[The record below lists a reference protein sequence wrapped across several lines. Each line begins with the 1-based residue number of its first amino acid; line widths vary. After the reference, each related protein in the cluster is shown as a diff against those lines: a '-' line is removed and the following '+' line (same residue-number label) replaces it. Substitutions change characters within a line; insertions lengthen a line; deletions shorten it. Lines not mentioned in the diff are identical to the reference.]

1 MTQREKLIELIVST
15 PKLECTHNGRANGK
29 TFQTAQNMADHLIA
43 NNVIVLPC
51 ALNSTVWIVS
61 KACAEPYPAKFKL
74 DDLSQ
79 IGRRI
84 FLSRESALKYM
95 RKGSRR

>member
-1 MTQREKLIELIVST
+1 MNQTQKLITLINSVPRENKQQKST
-15 PKLECTHNGRANGK
+15 AEQIAN
-29 TFQTAQNMADHLIA
+29 HLIA

-51 ALNSTVWIVS
+51 AIGSTVWIVS

-95 RKGSRR
+95 RKGNRR

>member
-1 MTQREKLIELIVST
+1 MNQTQKLITLINSV
-15 PKLECTHNGRANGK
+15 PRPDKRCK
-29 TFQTAQNMADHLIA
+29 VTAEQIADHLIA

-51 ALNSTVWIVS
+51 AIGSTVWIVS

>member
-1 MTQREKLIELIVST
+1 MSQKQKLITLINST
-15 PKLECTHNGRANGK
+15 PKSEDKRKKN
-29 TFQTAQNMADHLIA
+29 TAEQIADHLIA

-51 ALNSTVWIVS
+51 AIGDTVWIVS
-61 KACAEPYPAKFKL
+61 KVCTEPYPAKFKL

-79 IGRRI
+79 IDRRI

>member
-1 MTQREKLIELIVST
+1 MTHREKLIKLINST
-15 PKLECTHNGRANGK
+15 PKQDNGK
-29 TFQTAQNMADHLIA
+29 ITAEQIANHLIA

-51 ALNSTVWIVS
+51 AIGSTVWIVS

-84 FLSRESALKYM
+84 FLSKESALKYIQ
-95 RKGSRR
+95 KGNRR

>member
-1 MTQREKLIELIVST
+1 MTHREKLIKLINST
-15 PKLECTHNGRANGK
+15 PKQDNGK
-29 TFQTAQNMADHLIA
+29 ITAEQIANHLVA

-51 ALNSTVWIVS
+51 ALGATVWIVS
-61 KACAEPYPAKFKL
+61 KNCAEPYPAKFKL

-84 FLSRESALKYM
+84 FLTRDSAIKYIRRE
-95 RKGSRR
+95 RER

>member
-1 MTQREKLIELIVST
+1 MTQREKLIGLILN
-15 PKLECTHNGRANGK
+15 PNLRLAEAEKI
-29 TFQTAQNMADHLIA
+29 ADNLIA

-51 ALNSTVWIVS
+51 ALGSTVWIVS

-95 RKGSRR
+95 RKGNRR

>member
-1 MTQREKLIELIVST
+1 MNQTQKLTNLINSVPRHDKRCKVT
-15 PKLECTHNGRANGK
+15 AEQIAN
-29 TFQTAQNMADHLIA
+29 HLIA

-51 ALNSTVWIVS
+51 AIGSTVWIVS
-61 KACAEPYPAKFKL
+61 KNCTEPYPAKFKL

-84 FLSRESALKYM
+84 FLTKEKALKFM
-95 RKGSRR
+95 RGEKKR

>member
-1 MTQREKLIELIVST
+1 MSQKQKLITLINST
-15 PKLECTHNGRANGK
+15 PKGEDKRK
-29 TFQTAQNMADHLIA
+29 KITAEQIAEHLIA

-51 ALNSTVWIVS
+51 AIGDTVWIVS

-95 RKGSRR
+95 RKGNRR

>member
-1 MTQREKLIELIVST
+1 MTQKDKLTHLISSVPRPDKRCKVSA
-15 PKLECTHNGRANGK
+15 EQIAE
-29 TFQTAQNMADHLIA
+29 HLIA

-51 ALNSTVWIVS
+51 AIDSTVWVVS
-61 KACAEPYPAKFKL
+61 KNCTEPYPAKFKL

-84 FLSRESALKYM
+84 FLSRESALKFM
-95 RKGSRR
+95 RKGNRR

>member
-1 MTQREKLIELIVST
+1 MTQKDKLITLINSVPRENKQQKST
-15 PKLECTHNGRANGK
+15 AEQIAN
-29 TFQTAQNMADHLIA
+29 HLIA

-51 ALNSTVWIVS
+51 AIGSTVWIVS
-61 KACAEPYPAKFKL
+61 KNCTEPYAAKFKL

-84 FLSRESALKYM
+84 FLTKEKALKFM
-95 RKGSRR
+95 RGEKKR

>member
-1 MTQREKLIELIVST
+1 MNQTQKLTNLINSV
-15 PKLECTHNGRANGK
+15 PRPDKRCK
-29 TFQTAQNMADHLIA
+29 VTAEQIADHLIA

-51 ALNSTVWIVS
+51 AIGSTVWIVS

-95 RKGSRR
+95 RKGNRR

>member
-1 MTQREKLIELIVST
+1 MKQREKLIGLILN
-15 PKLECTHNGRANGK
+15 PNLRLAEAEKI
-29 TFQTAQNMADHLIA
+29 ADNLIA

-51 ALNSTVWIVS
+51 AIGSTVWIVS
-61 KACAEPYPAKFKL
+61 KACTEPYPAKFKL

-84 FLSRESALKYM
+84 FLSKESALKFM
-95 RKGSRR
+95 RGAKR

>member
-1 MTQREKLIELIVST
+1 MTHRDKLIELIIST
-15 PKLECTHNGRANGK
+15 PRLECTHNGRANGK

-51 ALNSTVWIVS
+51 AIGSTVWIVS
-61 KACAEPYPAKFKL
+61 KSCTEPYPAKFKL

-84 FLSRESALKYM
+84 FLTKEKALNHM
-95 RKGSRR
+95 RGEKKR

>member
-1 MTQREKLIELIVST
+1 MTQREKLIGLILN
-15 PKLECTHNGRANGK
+15 PNLRLAEAEKI
-29 TFQTAQNMADHLIA
+29 ADNLIA

-51 ALNSTVWIVS
+51 AIGSTVWIVS

-95 RKGSRR
+95 RKGNRR